1 MGSKSPDYPGWMSDE
16 AMEEARRRGPWTS
29 AVILWVLIGMMVA
42 FLAVIGVAGLVV
54 RLLLPGR

>member
-1 MGSKSPDYPGWMSDE
+1 MGSKSPYHPDWMSDE
-16 AMEEARRRGPWTS
+16 VMEEARRRGPWTS
-29 AVILWVLIGMMVA
+29 AVILWVVIGMMVA